1 MAIPK
6 IAPYSLTHAAQL
18 PDNKITANNL
28 NWPIIPSRALLLVH
42 DMQNYFV
49 DFYQRDAEP
58 MASVLRNIQQLK
70 SICKAA
76 GIPVVYTAQ
85 PGNQAPAD
93 RALLTDFWGPGL
105 ADNPALTSITP
116 ELAPVADDIQYTKWR
131 YSAFKRTPLR
141 EFMRAEKRDQL
152 IVCGVY
158 AHIGILSTALE
169 AFMEDIEAT
178 VVADAVAD
186 FSLADHQMAL
196 NYIAQ
201 RCGYVDSLDHISRQ
215 LAAATINRT
224 TQKKL
229 TRESM
234 HADIAQ
240 ILSLTRDE
248 IDPDENLSYM
258 GLDSIRLMSLLEQ
271 WRNQGAQIQFV
282 DLAEKT
288 TLNEWWQLVEEK
300 RVQEKTQGSVAVE
313 EPA

>member
-6 IAPYSLTHAAQL
+6 IAPYSLAQAAQL
-18 PDNKITANNL
+18 PANKIALNNV
-28 NWPIIPSRALLLVH
+28 NWPVAPARAVLLVH

-58 MASVLRNIQQLK
+58 MVSLLANIQRLK
-70 SICKAA
+70 SACKAA

-85 PGNQAPAD
+85 PGNQKPED

-105 ADNPALTSITP
+105 AANPALTDITP
-116 ELAPVADDIQYTKWR
+116 ELVPVADDIQYTKWR

-152 IVCGVY
+152 IICGVY

-169 AFMEDIEAT
+169 AFMEDIETT
-178 VVADAVAD
+178 VIADAVAD

-201 RCGYVDSLDHISRQ
+201 RCGYIDSLQNILSQ
-215 LAAATINRT
+215 LSFKTPT
-224 TQKKL
+224 L
-229 TRESM
+229 TRDAM
-234 HADIAQ
+234 QADIAR
-240 ILSLTRDE
+240 LLMLTPAE
-248 IDPDENLSYM
+248 IDPDENLSYF
-258 GLDSIRLMSLLEQ
+258 GLDSIRVMSLLEQ
-271 WRNQGAQIQFV
+271 WRERGAQIQFV

-288 TLNEWWQLVEEK
+288 TLNEWWQLV
-300 RVQEKTQGSVAVE
+300 QEKSTAHASKVTATAVE